1 MGTLKA
7 ERLEANMA
15 AQDLFKLAPRALGGR
30 TRGLVKRLS
39 VLGDTDLALPVKADA
54 QTKAV
59 MTFFV
64 GYRGKGD
71 GHEYALIKRV

>member
-1 MGTLKA
+1 MKRPPKTKTL
-7 ERLEANMA
+7 
-15 AQDLFKLAPRALGGR
+15 LALR
-30 TRGLVKRLS
+30 TRKNPALSGEERGVGLRDFQFG
-39 VLGDTDLALPVKADA
+39 GDTDLALPVKADA

-64 GYRGKGD
+64 RYRGEGD